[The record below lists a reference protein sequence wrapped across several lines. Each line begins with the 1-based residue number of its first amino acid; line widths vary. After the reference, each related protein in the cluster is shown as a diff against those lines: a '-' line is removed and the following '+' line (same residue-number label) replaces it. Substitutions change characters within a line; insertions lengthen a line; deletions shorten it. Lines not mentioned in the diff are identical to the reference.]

1 MLTNTRSC
9 GIIFL
14 SQKCDK
20 NRRLVS
26 MSSTMV
32 NVKKLKGKIAE
43 NDVSLNDLASAL
55 NMSYD
60 TLNRRMKN
68 GDKFTIKEANC
79 IVNYLRLSAEDA
91 ISIFFAGFVA

>member
-1 MLTNTRSC
+1 
-9 GIIFL
+9 
-14 SQKCDK
+14 
-20 NRRLVS
+20 

-79 IVNYLRLSAEDA
+79 IVNYLRLSAEDT